1 MERRDF
7 IKAAAVTAGAT
18 LAAADG
24 LRAQNATAASPAP
37 ATTIK
42 PAVTVGIATA
52 VAPLAGPDLPKVL
65 DDMQQ
70 RGGVNAV
77 FPFIYN
83 HNTDRSGIAA
93 AQLRGGNFAIPHMQ
107 YYKDTILTYD
117 DMRAPDYGQLDLFA
131 TVIPE
136 AQKRGMK
143 VYAWILEDN
152 TRPPIKNWEP
162 LYEVDFHGRRATKHP
177 GGPCSN
183 NPLYRNYL
191 LGLVEDYT
199 RSYAIGGIMWG
210 SERQGGLHN
219 ALGAFHGG
227 GRTDPGLATCFC
239 EFCLKKGKDQ
249 GIDVERARAGFGELE
264 KYVRAGRAG
273 QRPRDGYFV
282 EYYRLLLNYPEL
294 LAWENFWIRS
304 RFDMQGEL
312 YRKIKSIN
320 PALPVGWHIWQNV
333 SFSPFH
339 RAEMD
344 YKSMAGFSDFLR
356 PVVYSN
362 CAGERIKSFVASV
375 GQNVYG
381 DTPPDEMLQV
391 LYEQLNYQEAPYNKV
406 AAAGLSADYVQRETK
421 RAVDDLAGTPVQVW
435 PGVGIDVPVA
445 AGTNRSTP
453 ADVKANVKAAFA
465 GGATGIL
472 LSRNYI
478 EMKPENLAAAGAAL
492 KEIGVG

>member
-1 MERRDF
+1 MQRREF
-7 IKAAAVTAGAT
+7 IKTAALSAGAT
-18 LAAADG
+18 LAAGDV
-24 LRAQNATAASPAP
+24 LRGQNATITPGAGAAGKKQ
-37 ATTIK
+37 AT
-42 PAVTVGIATA
+42 TVGIATA

-83 HNTDRSGIAA
+83 HNTDRSGIASS
-93 AQLRGGNFAIPHMQ
+93 QLRGGNFAIPHMQ
-107 YYKDTILTYD
+107 YYKDTNFTYA
-117 DMRAPDYGQLDLFA
+117 DMRAPDYGELDLLA
-131 TVIPE
+131 KAIPE

-152 TRPPIKNWEP
+152 MMPPVANWQP
-162 LYEVDFHGRRATKHP
+162 LYEIDFQGRRTNRHP
-177 GGPCSN
+177 SGPCNN

-199 RSYAIGGIMWG
+199 RSYEIGGVMWG
-210 SERQGGLHN
+210 SERQGGLFN
-219 ALGAFHGG
+219 ALGAYHNGA
-227 GRTDPGLATCFC
+227 RADPGQATCFC
-239 EFCLKKGKDQ
+239 EFCVKKGKDQ
-249 GIDVERARAGFGELE
+249 GIDVERARAGFGALE

-273 QRPRDGYFV
+273 QRPRDGYAV
-282 EYYRLLLNYPEL
+282 AYWRLLLNYPEL
-294 LAWENFWIRS
+294 LAWENFWIKS
-304 RFDMQGEL
+304 RADLQADL
-312 YRKIKSIN
+312 YKKVKSIN
-320 PALPVGWHIWQNV
+320 PALPIGWHVWHNV

-344 YKSMAGFSDFLR
+344 YSTMTGFSDFLR
-356 PVVYSN
+356 PVLYSN
-362 CAGERIKSFVASV
+362 CAGERIKSFVNSV

-381 DTPPDEMLQV
+381 DTPPDEMLTV
-391 LYEQLNYQEAPYNKV
+391 LYEQLNYKEAPYAQV
-406 AAAGLSADYVQRETK
+406 AAAGLSADYVQRETR
-421 RAVDDLAGTPVQVW
+421 RAADDLAGTAVQVW

-453 ADVKANVKAAFA
+453 ESVRADVKAAFA

-492 KEIGVG
+492 KECGVG

>member
-1 MERRDF
+1 MERREF
-7 IKAAAVTAGAT
+7 LKVAAMSAGAT
-18 LAAADG
+18 LAAGELARG
-24 LRAQNATAASPAP
+24 QNAPAAP
-37 ATTIK
+37 AAGK
-42 PAVTVGIATA
+42 KAVTVGIATA
-52 VAPLAGPDLPKVL
+52 VAPLAGPDMPKVL

-77 FPFIYN
+77 FPFVYN
-83 HNTDRSGIAA
+83 HNQDRSGIAA
-93 AQLRGGNFAIPHMQ
+93 GRLRGGNFAIPHMQ
-107 YYKDTILTYD
+107 YYKGTNLTYE
-117 DMRAPDYGQLDLFA
+117 DMRAPDYGDLDLLA

-152 TRPPIKNWEP
+152 TRPPIAHWEA
-162 LYEVDFHGRRATKHP
+162 LYEIDFHGRRATKHP

-199 RSYAIGGIMWG
+199 RSYAIGGVMWG
-210 SERQGGLHN
+210 SERQGGLFN
-219 ALGAFHGG
+219 ALGAWHGG
-227 GRTDPGLATCFC
+227 GKADPGAATCFC
-239 EFCLKKGKDQ
+239 EFCLKKAKDQ
-249 GIDVERARAGFGELE
+249 GIDAERARAGFGEVE
-264 KYVRAGRAG
+264 TYVKAGRAG
-273 QRPRDGYFV
+273 ERPRDGYMVAFW
-282 EYYRLLLNYPEL
+282 RLLLKYPEL
-294 LAWENFWIRS
+294 LAWENLWIQS
-304 RFDMQGEL
+304 RFAMQAEL

-344 YKSMAGFSDFLR
+344 YQLMAGFSDFIR

-362 CAGERIKSFVASV
+362 CAGERIKSYVASV
-375 GQNVYG
+375 DQNVYG
-381 DTPPDEMLQV
+381 DTPPDEMLRV
-391 LYEQLNYQEAPYNKV
+391 VYEQLNYKQEAPWAQV
-406 AAAGLSADYVQRETK
+406 AAAGLSPDYVQRETR
-421 RAVDDLAGTPVQVW
+421 RAVTDLAGTAVEVW

-445 AGTNRSTP
+445 KGTSQSTP
-453 ADVKANVKAAFA
+453 ESVTADVKAAFA

-478 EMKPENLAAAGAAL
+478 EMKPENLAAAGAA
-492 KEIGVG
+492 IRAAG